1 VSEKSKINVVTLGCP
16 KNLVDSEY
24 LLGQLKANNVQL
36 VESADDADTIIINTC
51 GFIKDAKQESLDA
64 ILEAVEKKNRGELK
78 KIVVMGCLSER
89 FKKELSI
96 EIPEVDSI
104 FGTNQLSDVLRDL
117 GVKYKSELLGERV
130 LTTPTH
136 VAYLKISEGCDNPC
150 SFCAIPLMRGQHM
163 SKPMEDIIFE
173 ARLLA
178 EKGVKELIVIAQDTT
193 CYGLD
198 LYGERQLAKLLGG
211 LNSIDGIEWIRL
223 MYAYPAKF
231 PLDVIAAFQ
240 QYHKLCRYI
249 DIPVQHSSDSVLKSM
264 KRGITGRSTREL
276 LLRLKSEIPDIALRT
291 TLIVGYP
298 NETEDAFKALCD
310 FVREMRFHR
319 LGVFTYSQEDGTAS
333 YDLGDP
339 IPEGVKQD
347 RQAVI
352 MEIQKN
358 ISKHHNESLIGK
370 TMKTI
375 IDSQEGEFFLGRTE
389 WDAPEID
396 QEVYVRSSH
405 PLKTGTFHPVTI
417 TDAMEYDLFA
427 SV

>member
-1 VSEKSKINVVTLGCP
+1 MSEKSKINVVTLGCP

-36 VESADDADTIIINTC
+36 VESADDADTMIINTC

-89 FKKELSI
+89 FKKELSV

-117 GVKYKSELLGERV
+117 GVNYKSELLGERV

-136 VAYLKISEGCDNPC
+136 FAYLKISEGCDNPC
-150 SFCAIPLMRGQHM
+150 SFCAIPLMRGQHK
-163 SKPMEDIIFE
+163 SKPIEETIFE

-193 CYGLD
+193 SYGLD
-198 LYGERQLAKLLGG
+198 LYGERQLAKLLGE

-231 PLDVIAAFQ
+231 PLDVISAFQ

-264 KRGITGRSTREL
+264 RRGITGRSTRDL
-276 LLRLKSEIPDIALRT
+276 LLRLKTEIPDIALRT

-298 NETEDAFKALCD
+298 NETEDDFKALCD
-310 FVREMRFHR
+310 FVREMHFHR

-358 ISKHHNESLIGK
+358 ISEHHNESLIGK

-396 QEVYVRSSH
+396 QEVYVRSSY